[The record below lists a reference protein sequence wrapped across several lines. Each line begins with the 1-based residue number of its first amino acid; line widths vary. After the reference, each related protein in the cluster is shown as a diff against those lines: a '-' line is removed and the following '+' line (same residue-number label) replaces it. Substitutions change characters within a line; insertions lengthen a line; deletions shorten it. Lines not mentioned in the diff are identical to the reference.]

1 MLSRRSIFGAPAAL
15 AVAALPAVA
24 QADPWDAKIA
34 SLGALD
40 ARLANSAQRARDAGW
55 EPEELVL
62 IFCRHGEEPFLQ
74 FQRRFNEQFQS
85 ASFPKGPN

>member
-15 AVAALPAVA
+15 ALAAVPAAAL
-24 QADPWDAKIA
+24 ADPWDAKIA

-40 ARLANSAQRARDAGW
+40 ARLADSARRARDAGW
-55 EPEELVL
+55 EPEELVI